1 MGKSSGED
9 LRLASTVSVPCAV
22 AIAILSAGM
31 DMMDELLFVLAG
43 LRTGVMVDVVEMLAG
58 LTATFRIL
66 KPKLKA

>member
-1 MGKSSGED
+1 
-9 LRLASTVSVPCAV
+9 
-22 AIAILSAGM
+22 M